1 MRVSYDELVTVL
13 TGALKNLGMEA
24 ARADRCAR
32 LFADTDRDGVYS
44 HGLNRFPRFVRMIQ
58 KGVVDVRAHAVP
70 IDAYHGIERWNGQ
83 GGPGNLNALACM
95 QRAIELGEGHGIGCV
110 ALSNTNHWMRGG
122 TYGWQAAEAG
132 VIGICWT
139 NTLPNMPPW
148 GAVEPRVGNNPLIV
162 AIPHPPAHVVLD
174 MAMSQFSVGGLATYR
189 SRGERLPVPG
199 GHDVNGQLTDDPA
212 ALEESRRLLPVGF
225 WKGSGLSLVLDLAA
239 ALLSGG
245 LATFQ
250 ISPEPERETSLSQI
264 FIAIRLPS
272 DPAASAQLVDGVLE
286 YTLRPAPTG
295 ERTRYPGERTL
306 QTRRR
311 NTVEGIPVDDA
322 VWKSVLAL
330 SG

>member
-1 MRVSYDELVTVL
+1 M
-13 TGALKNLGMEA
+13 
-24 ARADRCAR
+24 
-32 LFADTDRDGVYS
+32 
-44 HGLNRFPRFVRMIQ
+44 
-58 KGVVDVRAHAVP
+58 
-70 IDAYHGIERWNGQ
+70 
-83 GGPGNLNALACM
+83 
-95 QRAIELGEGHGIGCV
+95 
-110 ALSNTNHWMRGG
+110 
-122 TYGWQAAEAG
+122 
-132 VIGICWT
+132 
-139 NTLPNMPPW
+139 
-148 GAVEPRVGNNPLIV
+148 
-162 AIPHPPAHVVLD
+162 VLD

-212 ALEESRRLLPVGF
+212 ALEESRRLLPIGF

-286 YTLRPAPTG
+286 YTLRPAATG

-306 QTRRR
+306 QTRER
-311 NTVEGIPVDDA
+311 NLAEGIPVDEG
-322 VWKSVLAL
+322 VWKSVLTL